1 MMIGNN
7 CEAGHDEDDEN
18 RDHNHDNQD
27 HQDDYDDGDDMQ
39 VLGVRETNWCFQ
51 GIAYVLHLRIPNKPQ
66 KSQNTPKSQIISEYP
81 KSQQKSQNTQSTTQI
96 PRILGIP
103 QKFVKYPR
111 NYQNHRI
118 PMQTTN
124 NFRIPQ
130 KI

>member
-7 CEAGHDEDDEN
+7 CEAGHDEDDDD

-66 KSQNTPKSQIISEYP
+66 RITEYP
-81 KSQQKSQNTQSTTQI
+81 KI
-96 PRILGIP
+96 
-103 QKFVKYPR
+103 
-111 NYQNHRI
+111 
-118 PMQTTN
+118 TN
-124 NFRIPQ
+124 NLRIPQ
-130 KI
+130 KPPKVSKHPI